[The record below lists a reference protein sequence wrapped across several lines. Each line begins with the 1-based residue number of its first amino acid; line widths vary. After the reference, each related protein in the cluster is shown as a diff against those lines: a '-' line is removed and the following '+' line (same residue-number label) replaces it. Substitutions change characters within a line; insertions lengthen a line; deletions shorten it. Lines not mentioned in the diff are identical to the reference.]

1 MGSPKES
8 LEQKN
13 IFTEKY
19 DEIRRLDG
27 TVQTCTIPK
36 MLNLACTFLPKALE
50 KCSQQLQIKSGFLG
64 FYLKPNR
71 ISTSHGLHP
80 SRSPPILCTDGGLFK
95 TDTQ

>member
-27 TVQTCTIPK
+27 TVY
-36 MLNLACTFLPKALE
+36 MMMNVLNEEANMFAANVFFP
-50 KCSQQLQIKSGFLG
+50 F
-64 FYLKPNR
+64 
-71 ISTSHGLHP
+71 
-80 SRSPPILCTDGGLFK
+80 
-95 TDTQ
+95 

>member
-27 TVQTCTIPK
+27 TAQ
-36 MLNLACTFLPKALE
+36 
-50 KCSQQLQIKSGFLG
+50 
-64 FYLKPNR
+64 
-71 ISTSHGLHP
+71 
-80 SRSPPILCTDGGLFK
+80 
-95 TDTQ
+95 

>member
-27 TVQTCTIPK
+27 K
-36 MLNLACTFLPKALE
+36 
-50 KCSQQLQIKSGFLG
+50 LQVLIEV
-64 FYLKPNR
+64 
-71 ISTSHGLHP
+71 LH
-80 SRSPPILCTDGGLFK
+80 K
-95 TDTQ
+95 